1 MCKNMVPL
9 SFLKAAQLLNI
20 LQSKMLVYALNF
32 LFCFVKYFAYILRTF
47 CKQNVPKCS
56 AKFGFYLFYFT
67 KFKQKPRI
75 V

>member
-32 LFCFVKYFAYILRTF
+32 LFCFVKYFAYILQSKMF
-47 CKQNVPKCS
+47 SKIWFLSVLLYK
-56 AKFGFYLFYFT
+56 
-67 KFKQKPRI
+67 I
-75 V
+75 